1 MRSES
6 QEFIEKRFK
15 FLADLTQNTSMDEDN
30 IKFIIYQE
38 IKDMDI
44 INSKSIQ
51 DRNSQEYLKCPE
63 NLTGPT
69 SRTCDG
75 LTIFL
80 GLTNSTL

>member
-6 QEFIEKRFK
+6 WEFIEKRFK

-38 IKDMDI
+38 NKDMDI
-44 INSKSIQ
+44 ISSKSIQ

-63 NLTGPT
+63 NFTGPT
-69 SRTCDG
+69 
-75 LTIFL
+75 
-80 GLTNSTL
+80 